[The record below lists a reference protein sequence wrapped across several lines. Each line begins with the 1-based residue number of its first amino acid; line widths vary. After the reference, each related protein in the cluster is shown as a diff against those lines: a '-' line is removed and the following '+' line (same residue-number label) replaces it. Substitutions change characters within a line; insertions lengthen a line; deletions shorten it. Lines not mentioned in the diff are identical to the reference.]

1 MTSWIR
7 TDLQC
12 IATDPRSL
20 GPVAPLSWV
29 IALACQFMCLCWGDS
44 SSLQLSH
51 KPAGCFGGSLAP
63 LSCHFR
69 SGIMAIVAQLARRKS
84 ETCALG
90 GWGWSSLRWLW
101 SSLWCGRSQQSELLG
116 QRDSLSGGRPLISVT
131 SKQVFLLSQFP
142 ILSSF
147 YSLYHSPHLLPAVS
161 HQLSQDSHTVATMTS
176 QLMDV
181 SETFLSDVHIM
192 LICHFSRCLSHS
204 LFFPDSLSHT
214 HTHIKNLLLSFL
226 SESSFDIYLL
236 LFLILREFIWDV

>member
-1 MTSWIR
+1 MSF
-7 TDLQC
+7 
-12 IATDPRSL
+12 SL
-20 GPVAPLSWV
+20 WYN
-29 IALACQFMCLCWGDS
+29 
-44 SSLQLSH
+44 
-51 KPAGCFGGSLAP
+51 
-63 LSCHFR
+63 
-69 SGIMAIVAQLARRKS
+69 AIVAQLARRKS
-84 ETCALG
+84 ETCELG
-90 GWGWSSLRWLW
+90 GSGWSSLRWLW

-116 QRDSLSGGRPLISVT
+116 QRDSLGGGRPLISVT

-147 YSLYHSPHLLPAVS
+147 YSLYHSPHLLS

-214 HTHIKNLLLSFL
+214 HTHTHIKNLLLSFL